1 MKKITLFFVALIT
14 SFVVNG
20 QTTLTHN
27 TDPETLTGGVLC
39 SNSAPGQI
47 VAWRSFVLND
57 FGINGDFEVETI
69 QFAAWALTNLS
80 GNFPVEITLWVTDF
94 DFPFGQLTQIAT
106 TTHILTSTDVQI
118 IQDVALSATVPAGSE
133 LVLSVDFPNDGTTIA
148 SIATNTAGQTAP
160 SYATGCGS
168 IVDPTDLTSFNLSN
182 AWVLN
187 VKGEEVLSVNDNLT
201 SQISIYPTPAVDV
214 INISTPASMEFNQV
228 MLYDLQGRDTGVV
241 FSNGTINVS
250 GLSSGMYLLEIKTSQ
265 GTLTQKVIKK

>member
-1 MKKITLFFVALIT
+1 MKKITLFFVALVA

-27 TDPETLTGGVLC
+27 TDPVTLTGGVLC
-39 SNSAPGQI
+39 SNDNPGQI

-57 FGINGDFEVETI
+57 FGVSGAFEVETV
-69 QFAAWALTNLS
+69 QFAAWGLANLS
-80 GNFPVEITLWVTDF
+80 GDFPVEITLWVTDF
-94 DFPFGQLTQIAT
+94 DFPFGDLTEIAS
-106 TTHILTSTDVQI
+106 TTHILTSGDTQML
-118 IQDVALSATVPAGSE
+118 QNVALAATVPAGSE

-168 IVDPTDLTSFNLSN
+168 ITEPTDLATFNLSN

-187 VKGEEVLSVNDNLT
+187 VIGEEVLSVNDNLA
-201 SQISIYPTPAVDV
+201 SQVSIYPTPAIDV
-214 INISTPASMEFNQV
+214 INIKTPSSMEINEV
-228 MLYDLQGRDTGVV
+228 VLYDLQGRNTGAV
-241 FSNGTINVS
+241 FANGTVNVS
-250 GLSSGMYLLEIKTSQ
+250 GLSRGVYMLTIKTSE